1 MDLGATPGLCIVPMC
16 TNFVLYLLNKMTTLN
31 SHSDTATRQERLAG
45 NELLDYVKATS
56 ELTHTQRCL
65 GAGYIQ
71 ATKYEDG
78 TDKPAFTDFFEAILD
93 AKKEFDDNTKE
104 IYANSTEDSMTG
116 VDWYDS
122 LTEEQQE
129 LYDAIEDM
137 CPEFTKFDAEQC
149 QEFMDEL
156 DDLGITTADQF
167 KDAHFYQTD
176 SHNPEAEFAQ
186 FYAEEIACLD
196 VANEAGMFSFIVID
210 WQATWDCNLRYDF
223 NTIEFDGETYFF
235 QNL

>member
-1 MDLGATPGLCIVPMC
+1 
-16 TNFVLYLLNKMTTLN
+16 MTTLP
-31 SHSDTATRQERLAG
+31 HSDVVTRQERLAG
-45 NELLDYVKATS
+45 DDLLNYVKATS
-56 ELTHTQRCL
+56 ELTHKQRCL

-71 ATKYEDG
+71 ATTYEDG
-78 TDKPAFTDFFEAILD
+78 TDKPAFTDFFEAIID
-93 AKKEFDDNTKE
+93 AKKDNDQWPPKNG
-104 IYANSTEDSMTG
+104 A
-116 VDWYDS
+116 DWYDS

-156 DDLGITTADQF
+156 DDLGITTSDQF
-167 KDAHFYQTD
+167 ECAYMYQTD
-176 SHNPEAEFAQ
+176 AHNAEAEYAQ
-186 FYAEEIACLD
+186 HYCEEIACMTND
-196 VANEAGMFSFIVID
+196 MSFLVID
-210 WQATWDCNLRYDF
+210 WQATWDYALKYDV

>member
-1 MDLGATPGLCIVPMC
+1 MQLLGY
-16 TNFVLYLLNKMTTLN
+16 VLYHSVQHCPLLFHTMTTLP
-31 SHSDTATRQERLAG
+31 HSDVVTRQERLAG
-45 NELLDYVKATS
+45 DDLLNYVKATS
-56 ELTHTQRCL
+56 ELTHKQRCL

-78 TDKPAFTDFFEAILD
+78 TDKPAFTDFFEAIID
-93 AKKEFDDNTKE
+93 AKKDNDQWPPKNG
-104 IYANSTEDSMTG
+104 A
-116 VDWYDS
+116 DWYDS

-156 DDLGITTADQF
+156 DDLGITTSDQF
-167 KDAHFYQTD
+167 ECAYMYQTD
-176 SHNPEAEFAQ
+176 AHNPEAEYAQ
-186 FYAEEIACLD
+186 HYCEEIACMTND
-196 VANEAGMFSFIVID
+196 MSFLVID
-210 WQATWDCNLRYDF
+210 WQATWDYALKYDV

>member
-1 MDLGATPGLCIVPMC
+1 
-16 TNFVLYLLNKMTTLN
+16 MTTLP
-31 SHSDTATRQERLAG
+31 HSDVATRQERLAG

-78 TDKPAFTDFFEAILD
+78 TNKPAFTDFFEAIID
-93 AKKEFDDNTKE
+93 AKK
-104 IYANSTEDSMTG
+104 ANDEWFPPKKSG
-116 VDWYDS
+116 ADWYDDLS
-122 LTEEQQE
+122 NEQQE

-156 DDLGITTADQF
+156 NDLGITTSEQF
-167 KDAHFYQTD
+167 ESAYMYQTD
-176 SHNPEAEFAQ
+176 AHNAEAEYAQ
-186 FYAEEIACLD
+186 HYCEEIACIND
-196 VANEAGMFSFIVID
+196 ISFLVID
-210 WQATWDCNLRYDF
+210 WQATYDYALRYDV

>member
-1 MDLGATPGLCIVPMC
+1 MSDNNTLLTGADRDAYIASRFP
-16 TNFVLYLLNKMTTLN
+16 
-31 SHSDTATRQERLAG
+31 HSDVVTRQERLAG
-45 NELLDYVKATS
+45 DDLLNYVKATS
-56 ELTHTQRCL
+56 ELTHKQRCL

-78 TDKPAFTDFFEAILD
+78 TDKPAFTDFFEAVLD

-104 IYANSTEDSMTG
+104 IYANSTEDSMSG
-116 VDWYDS
+116 ADWFDS

-137 CPEFTKFDAEQC
+137 CPEFTKLDAEQC

-156 DDLGITTADQF
+156 DDLGITTSDQF
-167 KDAHFYQTD
+167 ECAYMYQTD
-176 SHNPEAEFAQ
+176 AHNAEAEYAQ
-186 FYAEEIACLD
+186 HYCEEIACMTND
-196 VANEAGMFSFIVID
+196 MSFLVVD
-210 WQATWDCNLRYDF
+210 WQATWDYALKYDI

>member
-1 MDLGATPGLCIVPMC
+1 
-16 TNFVLYLLNKMTTLN
+16 MTTLP
-31 SHSDTATRQERLAG
+31 HSDVVTRQERLSG
-45 NELLDYVKATS
+45 DDLLNYVKATS
-56 ELTHTQRCL
+56 ELTHKQRCL

-78 TDKPAFTDFFEAILD
+78 TDKPAFTDFFEAIID
-93 AKKEFDDNTKE
+93 AKNDNDPWFPQNG
-104 IYANSTEDSMTG
+104 A
-116 VDWYDS
+116 DWFDS

-137 CPEFTKFDAEQC
+137 CPEFTKLDAEQC

-156 DDLGITTADQF
+156 DDLGITTSEQF
-167 KDAHFYQTD
+167 EDAYVYQTD
-176 SHNPEAEFAQ
+176 AYNAEADFAQ
-186 FYAEEIACLD
+186 YCAEEIACLD
-196 VANEAGMFSFIVID
+196 VTNDAGMGSFLVID
-210 WQATWDCNLRYDF
+210 WQATWDCNLRHDY

>member
-1 MDLGATPGLCIVPMC
+1 
-16 TNFVLYLLNKMTTLN
+16 MTTLP
-31 SHSDTATRQERLAG
+31 HSDVVTRQERLAG
-45 NELLDYVKATS
+45 KELLDYVRATS

-116 VDWYDS
+116 ADWYDS
-122 LTEEQQE
+122 LTDEQRE

-156 DDLGITTADQF
+156 ADIGITTSDQF
-167 KDAHFYQTD
+167 ECSYMYQTD
-176 SHNPEAEFAQ
+176 SYNAEAEYAQ
-186 FYAEEIACLD
+186 HYCERIAYVTDNTSML
-196 VANEAGMFSFIVID
+196 VID
-210 WQATWDCNLRYDF
+210 WQATYDYALKYE
-223 NTIEFDGETYFF
+223 TSVIVFDGETYFF
-235 QNL
+235 QDL

>member
-1 MDLGATPGLCIVPMC
+1 
-16 TNFVLYLLNKMTTLN
+16 MTTLP
-31 SHSDTATRQERLAG
+31 HSDVATRQERLAG

-78 TDKPAFTDFFEAILD
+78 TNKPAFTDFFEAIID
-93 AKKEFDDNTKE
+93 AKK
-104 IYANSTEDSMTG
+104 ANDEWFPPKKSG
-116 VDWYDS
+116 ADWYDDLS
-122 LTEEQQE
+122 NEQQE

-156 DDLGITTADQF
+156 NDLGITTSEQF
-167 KDAHFYQTD
+167 ECAYMYQTD
-176 SHNPEAEFAQ
+176 AHNAEAEYAQ
-186 FYAEEIACLD
+186 HYCEEIACIND
-196 VANEAGMFSFIVID
+196 ISFLVID
-210 WQATWDCNLRYDF
+210 WQATYDYALRYDV

>member
-1 MDLGATPGLCIVPMC
+1 
-16 TNFVLYLLNKMTTLN
+16 MTTLP
-31 SHSDTATRQERLAG
+31 HSDVATRQERLSG

-78 TDKPAFTDFFEAILD
+78 TNKPAFTDFFEAIID
-93 AKKEFDDNTKE
+93 AKK
-104 IYANSTEDSMTG
+104 ANDEWFPPKKSG
-116 VDWYDS
+116 ADWYDDLS
-122 LTEEQQE
+122 NEQQE

-156 DDLGITTADQF
+156 NDLGITTSEQF
-167 KDAHFYQTD
+167 ECAYMYQTD
-176 SHNPEAEFAQ
+176 AHNAEAEYAQ
-186 FYAEEIACLD
+186 HYCEEIACIND
-196 VANEAGMFSFIVID
+196 ISFLVID
-210 WQATWDCNLRYDF
+210 WQATYDYALRYDV

>member
-1 MDLGATPGLCIVPMC
+1 
-16 TNFVLYLLNKMTTLN
+16 MTTLN
-31 SHSDTATRQERLAG
+31 SHSDIATRQERLAG
-45 NELLDYVKATS
+45 NELLDYVKDTS
-56 ELTHTQRCL
+56 ELTHKQRCL

-78 TDKPAFTDFFEAILD
+78 TDKPAFTDFFEAIIEAKND
-93 AKKEFDDNTKE
+93 AYVPDKTMNG
-104 IYANSTEDSMTG
+104 A
-116 VDWYDS
+116 DWYDS

-156 DDLGITTADQF
+156 DDRGITTSEQF
-167 KDAHFYQTD
+167 ECAYVYQTD
-176 SHNPEAEFAQ
+176 AHNAEAEYAQ
-186 FYAEEIACLD
+186 HYCEEIACID
-196 VANEAGMFSFIVID
+196 QFADAGMLSMIVID
-210 WQATWDCNLRYDF
+210 WQATWDCSLRYDM